1 MDQKLGKHE
10 HYRSRLVNDLLFF
23 KIHFLG
29 CNISCDCTELLPAT
43 GHVSIS
49 FGFTQTE
56 WFRPPHWSRA
66 VVYESIN
73 HSTENTICF
82 SLWDRE
88 KLVCCCNCFGASLS
102 KKSGR
107 EQRRGMKGEV
117 FFLFSLF
124 FYLFCSLSLQLSH
137 KNSIGSS
144 HSLSKNL
151 SQMKRLSRLWY
162 RNCLHHSP
170 SSACASSGGKT
181 NSL

>member
-1 MDQKLGKHE
+1 MWLHWIITSHGSCFHQLWF
-10 HYRSRLVNDLLFF
+10 YANWVISPASLV
-23 KIHFLG
+23 K
-29 CNISCDCTELLPAT
+29 SCSLWEYKP
-43 GHVSIS
+43 
-49 FGFTQTE
+49 
-56 WFRPPHWSRA
+56 
-66 VVYESIN
+66 
-73 HSTENTICF
+73 STENTICF

-144 HSLSKNL
+144 YSLSKNL